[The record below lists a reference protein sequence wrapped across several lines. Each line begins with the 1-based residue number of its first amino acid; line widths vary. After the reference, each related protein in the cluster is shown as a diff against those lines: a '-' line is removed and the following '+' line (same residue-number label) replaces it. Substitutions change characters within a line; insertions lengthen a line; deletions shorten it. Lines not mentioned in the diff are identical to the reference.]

1 MAIEVNEIQ
10 RRFRYNGMLLPDV
23 PGLEPREVRD
33 LYSAQ
38 YPELVSAEVEAGE
51 VRDGVQEFS
60 FRKAVGTKGARRRE
74 AEHAGPRLAALAA
87 QVDAEAKGGVCGADG
102 RLIQSMN
109 RRSVARCAQ
118 AWSTFVQRVYAANPK
133 QRDGSRLTP
142 PSETLAP
149 LP

>member
-1 MAIEVNEIQ
+1 MSIEVNEIQ

-38 YPELVSAEVEAGE
+38 YPELVSAEIEPGE

-60 FRKAVGTKGARRRE
+60 FRKAVGTKGATRR
-74 AEHAGPRLAALAA
+74 AGKRLAALSA
-87 QVDAEAKGGVCGADG
+87 QVDALASGDACGEDGKLVKAMGRKAVKQCAQVWSAFAPRTDAG
-102 RLIQSMN
+102 RLQE
-109 RRSVARCAQ
+109 RE
-118 AWSTFVQRVYAANPK
+118 P
-133 QRDGSRLTP
+133 SRIVL
-142 PSETLAP
+142 PSDALAP

>member
-1 MAIEVNEIQ
+1 MSIEVNEIQ

-38 YPELVSAEVEAGE
+38 YPELISAEIEPGE

-60 FRKAVGTKGARRRE
+60 FRKAVGTKGATR
-74 AEHAGPRLAALAA
+74 HAGKRLAALRA
-87 QVDAEAKGGVCGADG
+87 QVDAEADGGVSGSDG
-102 RLIQSMN
+102 KLIKAIGRDS
-109 RRSVARCAQ
+109 ATRCAQ
-118 AWSTFVQRVYAANPK
+118 AWSAFANRIRASGPQ
-133 QRDGSRLTP
+133 QRDASRLTP
-142 PSETLAP
+142 ASEALTP

>member
-60 FRKAVGTKGARRRE
+60 FRKAVGTKGARRSE
-74 AEHAGPRLAALAA
+74 AEHAGPRLAALSA
-87 QVDAEAKGGVCGADG
+87 QVDAEAKGGVSGTDG
-102 RLIQSMN
+102 ELVKSMN
-109 RRSVARCAQ
+109 RRSVTRCAQ
-118 AWSTFVQRVYAANPK
+118 AFSAFVQRAYADNPK
-133 QRDGSRLTP
+133 QRDMSRLTP
-142 PSETLAP
+142 PSKTLAP

>member
-1 MAIEVNEIQ
+1 MFIEVHEIQ
-10 RRFRYNGMLLPDV
+10 RRFRYNGILLPDV

-38 YPELVSAEVEAGE
+38 YPELVSAEIEPGE

-60 FRKAVGTKGARRRE
+60 FRKAVGTKGATHRKDN
-74 AEHAGPRLAALAA
+74 RLAALSA
-87 QVDAEAKGGVCGADG
+87 QVEAQVGGEVGGAEGKLTGPMG
-102 RLIQSMN
+102 RKAVMQ
-109 RRSVARCAQ
+109 CAQ
-118 AWSTFVQRVYAANPK
+118 AWSAFAHRTHAGRAQD
-133 QRDGSRLTP
+133 RDTSRIVP